1 MATWSKKIS
10 SCDQEKI
17 VNFFA
22 KNINQKQKNK
32 YLKFF
37 HKQKDL
43 TISLFT
49 NNTLLLQGSGDTIE
63 KFKSHFF
70 NINSSDEKKKFKAK
84 LINCNNSYIGCDE
97 VGVGDYYG
105 PIVTCAC
112 YLKPSDITFVK
123 NLSIID
129 SKLMSDHKILKSF
142 EILSKK
148 IKYQATI
155 CDNKTYNRLH
165 DKYKNNK
172 IILTFLHNKTLISL
186 KKNINDS
193 TSKIIMDEFTP
204 AQIYDRYLKI
214 INPKISIKIDSFQTK
229 AEEKFLS
236 VACAS
241 VIARALF
248 LFEIKKMEKLIK
260 KKIPLGANKKEE
272 IINLGIYLFHLHKL
286 DEFAKLDFKP
296 ITNKIINK

>member
-17 VNFFA
+17 INFFK
-22 KNINQKQKNK
+22 KNTSQGPNNK

-49 NNTLLLQGSGDTIE
+49 NNTLLLQGSADTIE
-63 KFKSHFF
+63 KFKNHFF
-70 NINSSDEKKKFKAK
+70 DLNLIKKKKKFKAK
-84 LINCNNSYIGCDE
+84 LINCNDSYIGCDE

-112 YLKPSDITFVK
+112 YIKPDDVALLK
-123 NLSIID
+123 NLSIND

-142 EILSKK
+142 EILNKK
-148 IKYQATI
+148 IKYHATI

-165 DKYKNNK
+165 DKYQNNK
-172 IILTFLHNKTLISL
+172 IILAFLHNKTLISL
-186 KKNINDS
+186 KKKINDS
-193 TSKIIMDEFTP
+193 TTKIVMDEFTP
-204 AQIYDRYLKI
+204 PQIYDKYLKTI
-214 INPKISIKIDSFQTK
+214 DPKISIKIDLFQTK
-229 AEEKFLS
+229 AEKNFLA

-248 LFEIKKMEKLIK
+248 LLEIKKMEKSIK

-272 IINLGIYLFHLHKL
+272 IIDLGIYLLHLHKL
-286 DEFAKLDFKP
+286 DAFAKLDFKP
-296 ITNKIINK
+296 ITSKIINK